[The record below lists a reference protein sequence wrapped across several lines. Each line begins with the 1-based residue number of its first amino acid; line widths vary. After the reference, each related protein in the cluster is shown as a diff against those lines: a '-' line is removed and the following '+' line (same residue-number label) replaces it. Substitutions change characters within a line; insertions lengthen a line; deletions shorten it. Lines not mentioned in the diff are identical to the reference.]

1 MAKSSKLSN
10 QNSLKIKSFGPHT
23 PIKLISRRNSSPC
36 SIQCWQCYSRK
47 YCHILV
53 LLLHVYLRA
62 MEIHL
67 WSVPLQP
74 LPSLYLWNM
83 LPDLQVLLKLW
94 QRNNSIHQSV
104 STPTSISAC
113 SPFIARQGNF
123 TSPPIAQPQHLRST
137 ISLIKTLDKEL
148 RNLLRESKKHT
159 LRITPPA
166 FQKDPFM

>member
-23 PIKLISRRNSSPC
+23 PIKLISGSNTSPC

-67 WSVPLQP
+67 WSVPLQT
-74 LPSLYLWNM
+74 LLNHYSDLWNM
-83 LPDLQVLLKLW
+83 LHDLQDVLKLW
-94 QRNNSIHQSV
+94 KRINQIHQSV
-104 STPTSISAC
+104 PTPHYHLC
-113 SPFIARQGNF
+113 MPPFYSKTRQLHFDPQQPHPNF
-123 TSPPIAQPQHLRST
+123 WEEQFLSSNTW
-137 ISLIKTLDKEL
+137 
-148 RNLLRESKKHT
+148 
-159 LRITPPA
+159 
-166 FQKDPFM
+166 